1 MIKDHI
7 DILVISET
15 KIDSSFP
22 ENQFCIEGYNPPFR
36 LDITQEGGGGGGI
49 RFTFDQA
56 F

>member
-1 MIKDHI
+1 MIKDNI

-36 LDITQEGGGGGGI
+36 LDRTQEGGILVYFRPGI
-49 RFTFDQA
+49 PNKI
-56 F
+56 